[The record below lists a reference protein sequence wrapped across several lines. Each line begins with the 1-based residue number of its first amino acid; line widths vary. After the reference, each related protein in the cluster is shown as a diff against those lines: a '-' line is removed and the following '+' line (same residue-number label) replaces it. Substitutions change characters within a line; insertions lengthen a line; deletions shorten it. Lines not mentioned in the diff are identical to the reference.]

1 VLTECLAAI
10 SSARRECLDPM
21 LITSGRHLRLV
32 LSEYVERYNVH
43 RPHRARNLRP
53 PDSDGTLTAPVTDPT
68 AARIRRR
75 RVLGAFENSCHDYPG
90 RPPVRPRGAPRST
103 LEVRH
108 TRAAGVRQPIDREA
122 STRHDALV
130 IQRCRSEPMR
140 RFWHHTGLIAAR
152 LALMGVIGLIADVL
166 LRACGYAENV
176 GGVDYLRTM
185 TSADGIGVITFH
197 DEGLARRLKALA
209 CTAPLHDLD
218 TRKVRLDWC
227 DGVGYQMA
235 EIALQAIDQVTVAMD
250 FDRGADH
257 EEVVNRVLPFV
268 AAQAPER
275 DRAEHVRV
283 ARWVLDNLIN
293 VGSTDRGFRALYG
306 TFGVSGAYERRVW
319 DFRLLIELVSPDGEI
334 YLRASDEAINV
345 LVGALD
351 TDVESAQI
359 AAEVKLENLIRRGRL
374 SDAQLAA
381 QQARYRTV
389 QYAETLRRKL
399 EATRR
404 DVRAVD
410 WEHEVPDLIDEAL
423 THIAE
428 RYRYENAI
436 LTNITQTR
444 DEAEDPARK
453 RKAAELVEIVSD
465 CIRRHTQLQARL
477 QEAGGAFRAEQ
488 DRQQF
493 SGHAQRAVIDLF
505 GHLLVPTLGLPVAQA
520 TAPVAAFFRAVSG
533 LMPPRLPRLV
543 RLVEQLLTPPQ
554 DKGHLLDEVP
564 EPELAPL
571 PDPDVFSD
579 EQWRQSSELLELDEV
594 PRRLSG
600 LLADARILDPD
611 LPLLIALRVLHA
623 LAPEIGVAVRQG
635 DDAVLLAVD
644 DGAMLHDLQF
654 GGSDLL
660 VGVARLAADGTAVAE
675 IVRGEEVA

>member
-1 VLTECLAAI
+1 
-10 SSARRECLDPM
+10 
-21 LITSGRHLRLV
+21 
-32 LSEYVERYNVH
+32 
-43 RPHRARNLRP
+43 
-53 PDSDGTLTAPVTDPT
+53 
-68 AARIRRR
+68 
-75 RVLGAFENSCHDYPG
+75 
-90 RPPVRPRGAPRST
+90 
-103 LEVRH
+103 
-108 TRAAGVRQPIDREA
+108 
-122 STRHDALV
+122 
-130 IQRCRSEPMR
+130 
-140 RFWHHTGLIAAR
+140 
-152 LALMGVIGLIADVL
+152 L
-166 LRACGYAENV
+166 LRRAGGFAENV
-176 GGVDYLRTM
+176 GGAAYLRTM
-185 TSADGIGVITFH
+185 TLGDGDGVTGFP

-218 TRKVRLDWC
+218 ARKVRLDWC
-227 DGVGYQMA
+227 DGGGYHMA

-250 FDRGADH
+250 FDRGAGH
-257 EEVVNRVLPFV
+257 EDVVNRVLPFV
-268 AAQAPER
+268 AAQAPDRER
-275 DRAEHVRV
+275 SEQARV
-283 ARWVLDNLIN
+283 AHWVLDNLIN

-306 TFGVSGAYERRVW
+306 TFGATGAYERRTW
-319 DFRLLIELVSPDGEI
+319 DFRLLIERVSPDGEI

-374 SDAQLAA
+374 ADAQLAA

-410 WEHEVPDLIDEAL
+410 WEREVPDLIDEAL

-444 DEAEDPARK
+444 DQAEDPVRK

-477 QEAGGAFRAEQ
+477 QEAGRTFRAEQ

-493 SGHAQRAVIDLF
+493 CGHAQRAVVDLF
-505 GHLLVPTLGLPVAQA
+505 GHLLVPALDLPVAQA
-520 TAPVAAFFRAVSG
+520 TVPLAAFFGAASG
-533 LMPPRLPRLV
+533 PTPPRLPRLM

-554 DKGHLLDEVP
+554 DKGHLLDDVP
-564 EPELAPL
+564 EPELVPL
-571 PDPDVFSD
+571 PDPDVFSE
-579 EQWRQSSELLELDEV
+579 EQWNQASGLLELDEV

-600 LLADARILDPD
+600 LLADARILDPE
-611 LPLLIALRVLHA
+611 LPALVALRVLYA
-623 LAPEIGVAVRQG
+623 LAPQIGVAVRQG
-635 DDAVLLAVD
+635 DDEVLLAVD
-644 DGAMLHDLQF
+644 DGELLHDPQF

-660 VGVARLAADGTAVAE
+660 VGVARLDAE
-675 IVRGEEVA
+675 GSAPTETVRNEEVA

>member
-1 VLTECLAAI
+1 
-10 SSARRECLDPM
+10 
-21 LITSGRHLRLV
+21 
-32 LSEYVERYNVH
+32 
-43 RPHRARNLRP
+43 
-53 PDSDGTLTAPVTDPT
+53 
-68 AARIRRR
+68 
-75 RVLGAFENSCHDYPG
+75 
-90 RPPVRPRGAPRST
+90 
-103 LEVRH
+103 
-108 TRAAGVRQPIDREA
+108 
-122 STRHDALV
+122 
-130 IQRCRSEPMR
+130 MR
-140 RFWHHTGLIAAR
+140 RFRRHTGLIAAR
-152 LALMGVIGLIADVL
+152 LALIGVIGLIADVL
-166 LRACGYAENV
+166 LGACSYAENV
-176 GGVDYLRTM
+176 GGVDYLRSM
-185 TSADGIGVITFH
+185 TSSDGIGVITFH

-218 TRKVRLDWC
+218 ARKVRLDWC

-268 AAQAPER
+268 AVQAPER

-293 VGSTDRGFRALYG
+293 VGSTDRGFRMLYG
-306 TFGVSGAYERRVW
+306 AFGASGAYERRVW

-410 WEHEVPDLIDEAL
+410 WEREVPDLIDEAL

-477 QEAGGAFRAEQ
+477 QEAGGTFRAEQ

-520 TAPVAAFFRAVSG
+520 TAPVAAFFCAVSG

-543 RLVEQLLTPPQ
+543 CLVEQLLTPPQ

-579 EQWRQSSELLELDEV
+579 EQWRQSSQLLELDEV

-600 LLADARILDPD
+600 LLADARALDPD

-644 DGAMLHDLQF
+644 DGAVLHDLQF

>member
-1 VLTECLAAI
+1 
-10 SSARRECLDPM
+10 
-21 LITSGRHLRLV
+21 
-32 LSEYVERYNVH
+32 
-43 RPHRARNLRP
+43 
-53 PDSDGTLTAPVTDPT
+53 
-68 AARIRRR
+68 
-75 RVLGAFENSCHDYPG
+75 
-90 RPPVRPRGAPRST
+90 
-103 LEVRH
+103 
-108 TRAAGVRQPIDREA
+108 
-122 STRHDALV
+122 
-130 IQRCRSEPMR
+130 
-140 RFWHHTGLIAAR
+140 
-152 LALMGVIGLIADVL
+152 
-166 LRACGYAENV
+166 
-176 GGVDYLRTM
+176 M
-185 TSADGIGVITFH
+185 TSADGSGVITLH

-218 TRKVRLDWC
+218 ARKVRLDWC
-227 DGVGYQMA
+227 EGAVYQMA

-250 FDRGADH
+250 FDRGAGH
-257 EEVVNRVLPFV
+257 EDVIRRLLPFV
-268 AAQAPER
+268 AAQVPER
-275 DRAEHVRV
+275 DGAEHARV

-306 TFGVSGAYERRVW
+306 TFGVSGAYERRIF

-423 THIAE
+423 NHIAE

-436 LTNITQTR
+436 LTNITQAR
-444 DEAEDPARK
+444 DEAEDPGRK
-453 RKAAELVEIVSD
+453 RKAAELVEIVND

-477 QEAGGAFRAEQ
+477 QGAGIAFRAEQ

-493 SGHAQRAVIDLF
+493 SGHMQRTVVDLF
-505 GHLLVPTLGLPVAQA
+505 GHLLMPALGLPVARA
-520 TAPVAAFFRAVSG
+520 AGPVAAFFGGVSG
-533 LMPPRLPRLV
+533 VTPPRLPRLV
-543 RLVEQLLTPPQ
+543 RLVEQLLAAPQ

-564 EPELAPL
+564 APELAPL
-571 PDPDVFSD
+571 PDPDAFSD
-579 EQWRQSSELLELDEV
+579 EQWRLASGLLELDDV

-600 LLADARILDPD
+600 LLFDARALDPD
-611 LPLLIALRVLHA
+611 LPLLVALRVVYA
-623 LAPEIGVAVRQG
+623 LAPELGVALRQG
-635 DDAVLLAVD
+635 DDRILLAVD
-644 DGAMLHDLQF
+644 DGTPLLDEQF

-660 VGVARLAADGTAVAE
+660 VGVARLDSIQPAATVGYEPIA
-675 IVRGEEVA
+675 GEEVA

>member
-1 VLTECLAAI
+1 MGCCRYLA
-10 SSARRECLDPM
+10 SK
-21 LITSGRHLRLV
+21 
-32 LSEYVERYNVH
+32 
-43 RPHRARNLRP
+43 
-53 PDSDGTLTAPVTDPT
+53 
-68 AARIRRR
+68 
-75 RVLGAFENSCHDYPG
+75 
-90 RPPVRPRGAPRST
+90 ST
-103 LEVRH
+103 LPVSTCSAAWHWRICGYCISCGRSGS
-108 TRAAGVRQPIDREA
+108 RAAWNVSGV
-122 STRHDALV
+122 
-130 IQRCRSEPMR
+130 
-140 RFWHHTGLIAAR
+140 
-152 LALMGVIGLIADVL
+152 
-166 LRACGYAENV
+166 Y
-176 GGVDYLRTM
+176 YLRTM
-185 TSADGIGVITFH
+185 TSAYDSGLITFN

-218 TRKVRLDWC
+218 ARKVRLDWC
-227 DGVGYQMA
+227 DGAVYQMA

-257 EEVVNRVLPFV
+257 EDVVNRLLPFV
-268 AAQAPER
+268 AAQAPQG
-275 DRAEHVRV
+275 DRAEHARV

-293 VGSTDRGFRALYG
+293 VGNTDRGFRVLYG
-306 TFGVSGAYERRVW
+306 TFGASGAYERRVW

-381 QQARYRTV
+381 QQARYRTI

-423 THIAE
+423 SHIAQ

-444 DEAEDPARK
+444 DEAEDPAHK

-477 QEAGGAFRAEQ
+477 QEAGGTFRAEQ

-493 SGHAQRAVIDLF
+493 SGHAQRAVVDLF

-520 TAPVAAFFRAVSG
+520 TGPVAAFFGAASG
-533 LMPPRLPRLV
+533 LALPRLPRLL
-543 RLVEQLLTPPQ
+543 RLVEQLLTRPQ

-571 PDPDVFSD
+571 PDPDVFSE
-579 EQWRQSSELLELDEV
+579 EQWRQAGELLELDEV

-600 LLADARILDPD
+600 LLADARALDPH
-611 LPLLIALRVLHA
+611 LPLLVALRVLHA

-635 DDAVLLAVD
+635 DEAVLLAVD
-644 DGAMLHDLQF
+644 DGTLLHDLQF

-660 VGVARLAADGTAVAE
+660 VGVAQLDADRTATAE
-675 IVRGEEVA
+675 SARGEQVA

>member
-1 VLTECLAAI
+1 
-10 SSARRECLDPM
+10 
-21 LITSGRHLRLV
+21 LRL
-32 LSEYVERYNVH
+32 
-43 RPHRARNLRP
+43 
-53 PDSDGTLTAPVTDPT
+53 
-68 AARIRRR
+68 
-75 RVLGAFENSCHDYPG
+75 
-90 RPPVRPRGAPRST
+90 
-103 LEVRH
+103 
-108 TRAAGVRQPIDREA
+108 
-122 STRHDALV
+122 
-130 IQRCRSEPMR
+130 
-140 RFWHHTGLIAAR
+140 
-152 LALMGVIGLIADVL
+152 
-166 LRACGYAENV
+166 AENV
-176 GGVDYLRTM
+176 GGIYYLRTM
-185 TSADGIGVITFH
+185 ASADGEGAITFH

-218 TRKVRLDWC
+218 ARKVRLDWC
-227 DGVGYQMA
+227 EGAGYQMA

-257 EEVVNRVLPFV
+257 EDVVSRVLPFV

-275 DRAEHVRV
+275 DRAEHARV

-306 TFGVSGAYERRVW
+306 TFGASGAYQRRVW
-319 DFRLLIELVSPDGEI
+319 DFRLLVELVSPEGEI

-410 WEHEVPDLIDEAL
+410 WEREVPDLIDEAL
-423 THIAE
+423 TQIAE

-436 LTNITQTR
+436 LTNITQIR
-444 DEAEDPARK
+444 DEAEEPVHK
-453 RKAAELVEIVSD
+453 RKAAELVVIVSD

-477 QEAGGAFRAEQ
+477 QEAGGTFRVEQ

-493 SGHAQRAVIDLF
+493 SGHVQRAVVDLF
-505 GHLLVPTLGLPVAQA
+505 GHLLVPTLGLSVAQA
-520 TAPVAAFFRAVSG
+520 TAPVAAFFGAVSG
-533 LMPPRLPRLV
+533 LMPPKLPRLV

-571 PDPDVFSD
+571 PDPDVFSE
-579 EQWRQSSELLELDEV
+579 EQWRQASELLELEEV

-600 LLADARILDPD
+600 LLADARVLDPD
-611 LPLLIALRVLHA
+611 LPLLVALCVLHA
-623 LAPEIGVAVRQG
+623 VAPEIGVAVRQG

-644 DGAMLHDLQF
+644 DGTALRDPQF
-654 GGSDLL
+654 GGCDLL
-660 VGVARLAADGTAVAE
+660 VGVARLDAGGAVAGDMG
-675 IVRGEEVA
+675 RGEEVA